1 MTRIPIHPR
10 ILARLRNNVAARKG
24 RLSRRQAETVS
35 LFESALTKLL
45 ECDMP
50 DDQRTRCIA
59 LYRHIL
65 NRLMGFDPE
74 RPPDRSVMIALAAE
88 LEATC
93 NELVRVMQRREPVA
107 KSGSASAPPE
117 VPGAS
122 S

>member
-1 MTRIPIHPR
+1 MTRAPIHPR
-10 ILARLRNNVAARKG
+10 ILARLRNNVAARKD
-24 RLSRRQAETVS
+24 RLSRRQAETVA

-65 NRLMGFDPE
+65 TRLMRFDPNQ
-74 RPPDRSVMIALAAE
+74 PPDRSVMFALAAE
-88 LEATC
+88 LEAAC
-93 NELVRVMQRREPVA
+93 DELARAMQGREPVA
-107 KSGSASAPPE
+107 KPASAQTE

-122 S
+122 W